1 MDSEEEP
8 NKRLFTNQKNTH
20 YIIIW
25 KKILIEISHRNCGVN
40 FLAAGITLIREL
52 IHILIIDGIGDSKWE
67 SQERGRK
74 GILK

>member
-52 IHILIIDGIGDSKWE
+52 IHILIIDGIGDSEKVKKEEERE
-67 SQERGRK
+67 S
-74 GILK
+74 